1 MSSHSDAKL
10 RFTTRMGATHR
21 SAPSLAGLG
30 ERRWLREDGLE
41 EPFEKV
47 GLPEPRNTN
56 LKRAKES

>member
-41 EPFEKV
+41 EPFEKLACPNR
-47 GLPEPRNTN
+47 GTPNS
-56 LKRAKES
+56 K